1 MRPRNLEEYSGQQH
15 LLGPGKPLRVQIERD
30 DPSSMILWGPPGSGK
45 TTLAKIIAETTQA
58 SFIEFSAV
66 MSGIKEIKQV
76 MVAAAQAAE
85 MHSRTILFVDEIHRF
100 NKAQQ
105 DAFLPY
111 VERGTI
117 RLIGATTENPSF
129 EIISALLSRCRV
141 YVLHPLSE
149 EHIAHLLR
157 RALEDTER
165 GLGSLNL
172 TADDDALALIASYSS
187 GDCRAAYNTL
197 EVAAQLAQDSNS
209 RSPYPKNLGVTGRHS
224 KEGTVSGHDFS
235 PFETPETQDGNESGH
250 DFSPSETPEPQ
261 DGNESGHDMP
271 GSNTTGLCR
280 ADAASLPETARL
292 NERNESGHDMPGS
305 NTTGLCRADASS
317 IPETARLNERN
328 ESGHDFSRADRVQF
342 DDRALA
348 PEAQPQPRNRI
359 TKEIATEA
367 VQQRVLMYDKNG
379 EEHYNL
385 ISALH
390 KSVRNS
396 DPDAAL
402 YWLARMFA
410 AGEDPLYLARR
421 VVRMAVEDIGLA
433 APEAL
438 NLCLSAKEAID
449 FLGSPEGDLA
459 LAEAVVYL
467 CLAPKSNSVYT
478 AYSAV
483 QAEIEQ
489 TRQEPVP
496 LHLRNAP
503 TRLMKEL
510 EYGKGYLYAH
520 DEEGK
525 VADMD
530 CLPDSLR
537 GRTYYKPTQEGRE
550 KLLAQRLDAIRNLR
564 LRKHGGD

>member
-1 MRPRNLEEYSGQQH
+1 MSLFDGEPEGPKGTPRTAPLAERMRPRSLDEMSGQEH
-15 LLGPGKPLRVQIERD
+15 LVGPGKPLRIQIERD
-30 DPSSMILWGPPGSGK
+30 DSGSMILWGPPGVGK
-45 TTLAKIIAETTQA
+45 TTLAKIIAETTRA

-76 MVAAAQAAE
+76 MSSAAQASE

-141 YVLHPLSE
+141 YVLQPLSE
-149 EHIAHLLR
+149 LQIAGLLR
-157 RALEDTER
+157 RALEDKER
-165 GLGSLNL
+165 GLGGLEI
-172 TADDDALALIASYSS
+172 TADDDALEMMASYTS
-187 GDCRAAYNTL
+187 GDCRNAYNTL
-197 EVAAQLAQDSNS
+197 EVAAQLAQA
-209 RSPYPKNLGVTGRHS
+209 GARH
-224 KEGTVSGHDFS
+224 
-235 PFETPETQDGNESGH
+235 
-250 DFSPSETPEPQ
+250 
-261 DGNESGHDMP
+261 
-271 GSNTTGLCR
+271 
-280 ADAASLPETARL
+280 
-292 NERNESGHDMPGS
+292 
-305 NTTGLCRADASS
+305 
-317 IPETARLNERN
+317 I
-328 ESGHDFSRADRVQF
+328 
-342 DDRALA
+342 DRALA
-348 PEAQPQPRNRI
+348 G
-359 TKEIATEA
+359 EA
-367 VQQRVLMYDKNG
+367 VQQRVLMYDKSG

-410 AGEDPLYLARR
+410 SGEDPMYLARR

-433 APEAL
+433 APEAM
-438 NLCLSAKEAID
+438 NLCLSAKQTME

-467 CLAPKSNSVYT
+467 ALAPKSNSVYT
-478 AYSAV
+478 AYGAV
-483 QAEIEQ
+483 QQEIEQ

-510 EYGKGYLYAH
+510 DYGKGYRYAH
-520 DEEGK
+520 DEEGR

-530 CLPDSLR
+530 CLPDSLK
-537 GRTYYKPTQEGRE
+537 GRSYYKPTQEGRE
-550 KLLAQRLDAIRNLR
+550 KLLAQRMEQIRR
-564 LRKHGGD
+564 IKAAKHGES

>member
-1 MRPRNLEEYSGQQH
+1 MSLFDGEPEGPRGPLRTAPLAERMRPRNLEEYSGQEH

-30 DPSSMILWGPPGSGK
+30 GLDSTGGGSMILWGPPGVGK
-45 TTLAKIIAETTQA
+45 TTLAKIIAETTKTN
-58 SFIEFSAV
+58 FIEFSAV

-76 MVAAAQAAE
+76 MVTAAQAAE
-85 MHSRTILFVDEIHRF
+85 LHSRTILFVDEIHRF

-141 YVLHPLSE
+141 YVLQPLSE
-149 EHIAHLLR
+149 ERIAALLR
-157 RALEDTER
+157 RALEDKER
-165 GLGSLNL
+165 GLGGLNL
-172 TADDDALALIASYSS
+172 TADDDAMELIASYSS
-187 GDCRAAYNTL
+187 GDCRSAYNTL
-197 EVAAQLAQDSNS
+197 EVAAQLAQA
-209 RSPYPKNLGVTGRHS
+209 
-224 KEGTVSGHDFS
+224 
-235 PFETPETQDGNESGH
+235 DGAQS
-250 DFSPSETPEPQ
+250 D
-261 DGNESGHDMP
+261 
-271 GSNTTGLCR
+271 R
-280 ADAASLPETARL
+280 AKL
-292 NERNESGHDMPGS
+292 H
-305 NTTGLCRADASS
+305 
-317 IPETARLNERN
+317 I
-328 ESGHDFSRADRVQF
+328 
-342 DDRALA
+342 DRALA
-348 PEAQPQPRNRI
+348 V
-359 TKEIATEA
+359 EA
-367 VQQRVLMYDKNG
+367 VQQRVLMYDKSG

-396 DPDAAL
+396 DPDASL

-410 AGEDPLYLARR
+410 SGEDPLYLARR

-438 NLCLSAKEAID
+438 NLCLSAKQAME

-467 CLAPKSNSVYT
+467 ALAPKSNSVYT
-478 AYSAV
+478 AWGAV
-483 QAEIEQ
+483 QGEIEH

-510 EYGKGYLYAH
+510 DYGKGYLYAH
-520 DEEGK
+520 DEEGR
-525 VADMD
+525 VANMD

-537 GRTYYKPTQEGRE
+537 GHTYYQPTQEGRE
-550 KLLAQRLDAIRNLR
+550 KVLSQRMEEIRKIR
-564 LRKHGGD
+564 ATKR

>member
-1 MRPRNLEEYSGQQH
+1 MNLFDNESDSPMNSSKGLLRTAPLAERMRPRSLEEMSGQEH
-15 LLGPGKPLRVQIERD
+15 LVGPGKPLRVQIERD
-30 DPSSMILWGPPGSGK
+30 DSGSMILWGPPGVGK
-45 TTLAKIIAETTQA
+45 TTLAKIIAETTRA

-76 MVAAAQAAE
+76 MVAAAQASK
-85 MHSRTILFVDEIHRF
+85 MHSRTILFIDEIHRF

-111 VERGTI
+111 VERGAI

-141 YVLHPLSE
+141 YVLEPLTE
-149 EHIAHLLR
+149 EQITALLR
-157 RALEDTER
+157 RALEDKER
-165 GLGSLNL
+165 GLGALEL
-172 TADDDALALIASYSS
+172 TADDDALQLIAGYSS
-187 GDCRAAYNTL
+187 GDCRNAYNTL
-197 EVAAQLAQDSNS
+197 EVAAQLALEPSAEKLHSAGSGGDSEGGGGFNP
-209 RSPYPKNLGVTGRHS
+209 RITPTELTG
-224 KEGTVSGHDFS
+224 
-235 PFETPETQDGNESGH
+235 
-250 DFSPSETPEPQ
+250 
-261 DGNESGHDMP
+261 
-271 GSNTTGLCR
+271 
-280 ADAASLPETARL
+280 
-292 NERNESGHDMPGS
+292 
-305 NTTGLCRADASS
+305 
-317 IPETARLNERN
+317 
-328 ESGHDFSRADRVQF
+328 
-342 DDRALA
+342 ALA
-348 PEAQPQPRNRI
+348 PETPRKAHHI
-359 TKEIATEA
+359 DKALASEA
-367 VQQRVLMYDKNG
+367 VQQRVLMYDKSG

-421 VVRMAVEDIGLA
+421 IVRMAVEDIGLA

-438 NLCLSAKEAID
+438 NLTLSAKEAVD

-478 AYSAV
+478 AYGAV
-483 QAEIEQ
+483 QSEIEA

-503 TRLMKEL
+503 TKLMKEL
-510 EYGKGYLYAH
+510 DYGKGYRYAH
-520 DEEGK
+520 NEEGK

-530 CLPDSLR
+530 CLPDSLK
-537 GRTYYKPTQEGRE
+537 GRSYYHPTQEGRE
-550 KLLAQRLDAIRNLR
+550 KLLTQRMEEIRR
-564 LRKHGGD
+564 IRASKRSGD

>member
-1 MRPRNLEEYSGQQH
+1 MSLFESVPGVPPHSPRAPHPAGTKAPLAERMRPRSLEELSGQQH
-15 LLGPGKPLRVQIERD
+15 LVGPGKPLRIQIERD
-30 DPSSMILWGPPGSGK
+30 DAGSMIFWGPPGVGK
-45 TTLAKIIAETTQA
+45 TTLAKIIAETTKA

-66 MSGIKEIKQV
+66 TSGIKEIKEV
-76 MVAAAQAAE
+76 MAAAAKASE

-141 YVLHPLSE
+141 YVLEPLSE
-149 EHIAHLLR
+149 HQIAKLLR
-157 RALEDTER
+157 KALEDRER
-165 GLGSLNL
+165 GLGALEL
-172 TADDDALALIASYSS
+172 TADDEALELMASYSS
-187 GDCRAAYNTL
+187 GDCRSAYNTL
-197 EVAAQLAQDSNS
+197 EVAAQLASEHANHID
-209 RSPYPKNLGVTGRHS
+209 
-224 KEGTVSGHDFS
+224 KEVAGT
-235 PFETPETQDGNESGH
+235 
-250 DFSPSETPEPQ
+250 
-261 DGNESGHDMP
+261 
-271 GSNTTGLCR
+271 
-280 ADAASLPETARL
+280 A
-292 NERNESGHDMPGS
+292 
-305 NTTGLCRADASS
+305 
-317 IPETARLNERN
+317 I
-328 ESGHDFSRADRVQF
+328 
-342 DDRALA
+342 
-348 PEAQPQPRNRI
+348 
-359 TKEIATEA
+359 
-367 VQQRVLMYDKNG
+367 QQRVLMYDKSG

-410 AGEDPLYLARR
+410 SGEDPLYLARR
-421 VVRMAVEDIGLA
+421 IVRMAIEDIGLA

-438 NLCLSAKEAID
+438 NLCLSAKDTYD

-467 CLAPKSNSVYT
+467 CLAPKSNAVYT
-478 AYSAV
+478 AWGAV
-483 QAEIEQ
+483 RGEVEH

-510 EYGKGYLYAH
+510 GYAEGYRYAH

-537 GRTYYKPTQEGRE
+537 GRSYYKPTQEGRE
-550 KLLAQRLDAIRNLR
+550 KLLAQRMEEIRQIR
-564 LRKHGGD
+564 HRKRSNG

>member
-1 MRPRNLEEYSGQQH
+1 MSLFDGQPDNPIGEGTRSSKGPHHAVALHATAAAPLAERMRPRTLEEYSGQEH

-30 DPSSMILWGPPGSGK
+30 DPQSMIFWGPPGVGK

-58 SFIEFSAV
+58 SFVEFSAV

-76 MVAAAQAAE
+76 MADAARAAE

-149 EHIAHLLR
+149 ERIAALLR
-157 RALEDTER
+157 RALEDRER
-165 GLGSLNL
+165 GLGAMEL
-172 TADDDALALIASYSS
+172 TADDEALDLIASYSS
-187 GDCRAAYNTL
+187 GDCRSAYNAL
-197 EVAAQLAQDSNS
+197 EVAAQLAAEPSAAKS
-209 RSPYPKNLGVTGRHS
+209 SVT
-224 KEGTVSGHDFS
+224 GHDFS
-235 PFETPETQDGNESGH
+235 GVGETAPKN
-250 DFSPSETPEPQ
+250 
-261 DGNESGHDMP
+261 
-271 GSNTTGLCR
+271 
-280 ADAASLPETARL
+280 DAASAPGREGTGFSPYISQT
-292 NERNESGHDMPGS
+292 EGGPGS
-305 NTTGLCRADASS
+305 SPDISGIKNEGASA
-317 IPETARLNERN
+317 PEVSPSR
-328 ESGHDFSRADRVQF
+328 HISRA
-342 DDRALA
+342 
-348 PEAQPQPRNRI
+348 
-359 TKEIATEA
+359 IATEA
-367 VQQRVLMYDKNG
+367 IQQRVLMYDKSG

-438 NLCLSAKEAID
+438 NLCLSAKQAME

-467 CLAPKSNSVYT
+467 SLAPKSNSVYT
-478 AYSAV
+478 AYGAV
-483 QAEIEQ
+483 SEEIEH

-510 EYGKGYLYAH
+510 GYAEGYKYAH
-520 DEEGK
+520 DEEGRI
-525 VADMD
+525 ADMD

-537 GRTYYKPTQEGRE
+537 GRSYYQPTQEGRE
-550 KLLAQRLDAIRNLR
+550 KQLAQRMEEIRR
-564 LRKHGGD
+564 IRAAKHG